1 MLALAWMALN
11 ANSEHANMLM
21 FTIANCFF
29 FWGGGLAFK
38 HVYFFINTTHSRVC

>member
-29 FWGGGLAFK
+29 LGGGLAFK

>member
-29 FWGGGLAFK
+29 FWGGLAFK
-38 HVYFFINTTHSRVC
+38 HVYFFY

>member
-29 FWGGGLAFK
+29 FGGG
-38 HVYFFINTTHSRVC
+38 VSV

>member
-29 FWGGGLAFK
+29 FGGGGLAFK
-38 HVYFFINTTHSRVC
+38 HVYFFY